1 MIDIRIFIDTLPRE
15 TSSSL
20 ILNFMEALLWYQ
32 IYHIEWNIQRVRYN
46 FPNNRLIMKIYEI
59 IINVEAQWGLAIPK
73 FTIKYPW
80 IDPFLDKIRHSLKV
94 FPVLKETLERIE
106 CGGKWFVVSGRTP
119 TIYHK
124 PEYVEL
130 VYKIHSIEYLIWTL
144 ENLIDIEKEEV
155 NRIQDNIKLQR
166 HKHFK
171 PKVHFQ
177 HDDNETEQIMNN
189 RDVHD
194 DQVKDKFITSVINDG
209 KIGVD
214 KSKSSP
220 HKHHRTNSG
229 NEAPSPIEVISNVSS
244 ETGNEINSLSQ
255 ALSSIEPVAQDESLC
270 PPENIRVSTVLSP
283 HIDMIIDEL
292 IKEIN
297 WCGDELEERKEEKSI
312 QAGLNIL
319 AHIDPWRYS
328 TSVKQKH
335 RRIDM
340 LSVDEKNELMKRLAD
355 ATNYLIELFPD
366 NDIIG
371 FE

>member
-1 MIDIRIFIDTLPRE
+1 MIDVRIFIDTLPKE

-32 IYHIEWNIQRVRYN
+32 IYHIEWNIQRVRRN
-46 FPNNRLIMKIYEI
+46 FSNNRLIMKTYEI
-59 IINVEAQWGLAIPK
+59 IINVEAQWSLAIPK

-80 IDPFLDKIRHSLKV
+80 IVPFLDKIRHSLKV

-106 CGGKWFVVSGRTP
+106 NGGRWFVVSGRTP

-144 ENLIDIEKEEV
+144 ENLINIEKEEV
-155 NRIQDNIKLQR
+155 NRIQENIKLQH

-177 HDDNETEQIMNN
+177 KHDDNETEQIMNST
-189 RDVHD
+189 DAHD
-194 DQVKDKFITSVINDG
+194 DQVKDKSITSINNE
-209 KIGVD
+209 KIGAD

-220 HKHHRTNSG
+220 HRTNSG
-229 NEAPSPIEVISNVSS
+229 NEVISNDQ
-244 ETGNEINSLSQ
+244 EGNEINK

-270 PPENIRVSTVLSP
+270 PPENIRVSTVLFP

-297 WCGDELEERKEEKSI
+297 WCGDELDEKKEEKSI

-319 AHIDPWRYS
+319 ADIDPWRYS

-355 ATNYLIELFPD
+355 ATNHLIELFPD